1 MITYQGEDINNFN
14 SVRMPSTSYIDPQ
27 GLATPRM
34 YNYQT
39 NTPVIYKASK
49 LSRNLDLLAQPLKV
63 AHQRVNIDVSL
74 SENKIE
80 GFTELTIVPTSSKLK
95 SVKLDCREL
104 SIKNIYINGTRTT
117 DYIHNDLL
125 YINDNDNFEKSL
137 QGKVVNVFDLYSD
150 DIGMHQHHLIRRKL
164 NYIFGEL
171 NYDPRDPPAE
181 LQNCNTE
188 ELLIILPDLKL
199 ELTDINS
206 IHTPGSQP
214 GTLTPHYLKPKH
226 ASGENYTPITI
237 RIDYECVNPKNG
249 VNFICNPKKDK
260 KFWHAYT
267 INSSYN
273 ISTSSWVPCIDNMW
287 ERCTWSLEINVP
299 RTTKDIGNPR
309 LIGNEF
315 TKTASH
321 KVTASRNVLA
331 KRNEA
336 STSTDTN
343 AQKNMEDPTLD
354 GNGNDEDGDV
364 ENDNADDDDDDDEE
378 EDDDDDYSDNFDIV
392 VCSGDFNNIKETP
405 HPIDRSKKV
414 VSWSIFNPIC
424 AHHVGWAVGAF
435 EALTISEDA
444 NEENEAGDD
453 DALDDATK
461 AGVNTSVIVY
471 SLPGELES
479 SKNACLFASKA
490 IEYYLKEYGSYP
502 FNSYAFLFVEGM
514 AAQRS
519 NFAGL
524 TVISDKLAY
533 PLNLLEP
540 MLYVTD
546 VILECISS
554 QWAGINIVPLTYNDM
569 WCVLGIANYMSLQ
582 FIRLL
587 VGVNEYKFKI
597 KTMMNQLIE
606 EDSGKKPLALQFH
619 RFPISDDDLSFIR
632 LKSPLV
638 LYILE
643 RRMTKT
649 DRSFGLSRV
658 LPKIFLQAM
667 SGDLANG
674 ALSTL
679 HFQYV
684 CEKVNRNKLELF
696 FKQWVYGSGIPVL
709 YVLQRFNR
717 KRSIV
722 EVSIRQIQHRE
733 PRKNTLKPENFL
745 NDAIA
750 YIDDEPVYNSQSVFT
765 GPMTIRIHEA
775 DGTPYEHIVYLKEG
789 YSKLDIQYNTRFR
802 RLRKNREE
810 TYEPSTAFTGLGDV
824 YLSEADMKEW
834 DFAEFEKNDD
844 ENIYNDTFEWMRV
857 DADSEW
863 IAKVNINQSDQM
875 FASQLQ
881 YDRDVEAQ
889 YDAISFFGDRE
900 RPTNIHCTVLTRTL
914 LDDRYYYG
922 IRIAAAKALAK
933 FSKEDNNFMGLKY
946 LLKAYKEMFCYPN
959 SEIPLANDFS
969 NVSRFFVQRELPI
982 IMSSVRDSEGNV
994 PEMIKKF
1001 ILNLVKYNDNSN
1013 NFFQDPLYLSK
1024 LINAL
1029 CNSVINPNKSIVHDS
1044 LLQYLGLSASASDS
1058 YANEVIMEINRLQKL
1073 DGLVPS
1079 YQSVIFTTCLKEK
1092 VRLALHGQINVSFQ
1106 ELLYYTLDKYC
1117 LDIRIEAF
1125 KGIFLLGGIKNRKIL
1140 QYFLKI
1146 CLLDDSS
1153 PYLRTRLLEVFKYSI
1168 CVAAIN
1174 GSPSL
1179 LDDSEFK
1186 TLKNLVEGD
1195 QHVSSKPTGMVII
1208 EDGGKSEMTGR
1219 RDAMARATIKGSIE
1233 ILRRD
1238 YGVGKGLRSILWELI
1253 HTSLI
1258 SIKEKRDIFCLC
1270 QVLYEEIDSFIVK
1283 IPIPNLE
1290 LNELKRK
1297 FVLKD
1302 LGNGKIVIRREGR
1315 FKIQLVSRKMTSG
1328 EVKPAK
1334 GKHKGEPA
1342 SVDEGLKKIKLKLGN
1357 QTGTKRRA
1365 TTKPST
1371 NNNLVLV
1378 DPVNHNLVT
1387 IRLPTY
1393 QQKSEGIHVGA
1404 HASVGASQLKLQK
1417 RPVEVNGTTVR
1428 ISFGP
1433 KNASLLRNM
1442 KMGDDHLFVKIS
1454 TRNKTVFT
1462 SRVPFAD
1469 TVSLENL
1476 NNNSKSQ
1483 EGNELLNRVR
1493 YDYSTNFNT
1502 DNAIATSQGDVKVEN
1517 NSNDDDEQNNSANG
1531 NNTQDKEQK
1540 NGSIKFKLVLGKP
1553 KKD

>member
-1 MITYQGEDINNFN
+1 
-14 SVRMPSTSYIDPQ
+14 MPSTSYVDLQ
-27 GLATPRM
+27 GLGTPKM
-34 YNYQT
+34 NNYQT
-39 NTPVIYKASK
+39 NTPIIYKGSK
-49 LSRNLDLLAQPLKV
+49 LSRNLDLSAQPLKV

-74 SENKIE
+74 SENKID
-80 GFTELTIVPTSSKLK
+80 GFTELTIVPTSSNLK

-104 SIKNIYINGTRTT
+104 SIKNIYVNGTRTT

-125 YINDNDNFEKSL
+125 HINDSSNFEESL

-150 DIGMHQHHLIRRKL
+150 DMGIHQHHLIRRKL

-181 LQNCNTE
+181 LQNCDTE
-188 ELLIILPDLKL
+188 ELLILLPDLKL
-199 ELTDINS
+199 ELTETNS

-214 GTLTPHYLKPKH
+214 GTLTPHYLKSKN
-226 ASGENYTPITI
+226 ASGETYTPITI

-287 ERCTWSLEINVP
+287 ERCTWSVEVNVP
-299 RTTKDIGNPR
+299 RAIKDIGNPR
-309 LIGNEF
+309 LIGSES
-315 TKTASH
+315 TSTDSH
-321 KVTASRNVLA
+321 KVTASRNGVA
-331 KRNEA
+331 KENETTA
-336 STSTDTN
+336 STSTDVE
-343 AQKNMEDPTLD
+343 KNTEDPTNYDNDNDDD
-354 GNGNDEDGDV
+354 GDDDNDNEDDED
-364 ENDNADDDDDDDEE
+364 EEE
-378 EDDDDDYSDNFDIV
+378 EDDDDDDSDNLDLV

-435 EALTISEDA
+435 EALPISEDV
-444 NEENEAGDD
+444 NEENEAGDGDAVD
-453 DALDDATK
+453 DTTK
-461 AGVNTSVIVY
+461 ADVNTSVIVY

-479 SKNACLFASKA
+479 SKNACLFSSKA
-490 IEYYLKEYGSYP
+490 IEYYSREYGSYP

-514 AAQRS
+514 TTQRS

-533 PLNLLEP
+533 PPNLLEP

-582 FIRLL
+582 FIHLL
-587 VGVNEYKFKI
+587 VGTNEYKFKI

-619 RFPISDDDLSFIR
+619 RYPISDDDLSFIR
-632 LKSPLV
+632 LKSPLI

-643 RRMTKT
+643 KRMTKT

-674 ALSTL
+674 ALSTS

-684 CEKVNRNKLELF
+684 CEKVNRNKLESF

-709 YVLQRFNR
+709 YVIQRFNR

-810 TYEPSTAFTGLGDV
+810 AYEPSTAFTGLGDV
-824 YLSEADMKEW
+824 YSSEADMKEW
-834 DFAEFEKNDD
+834 NFAEFEKNDD

-881 YDRDVEAQ
+881 YDRHVEAQ

-922 IRIAAAKALAK
+922 IRIAAARALAN
-933 FSKEDNNFMGLKY
+933 FSKEDNEFIGLTY

-969 NVSRFFVQRELPI
+969 NVGRFLVQRELPI
-982 IMSSVRDSEGNV
+982 IMSSVRDNEGNV

-1001 ILNLVKYNDNSN
+1001 LLNLVKYNDNSN

-1024 LINAL
+1024 LIHAL
-1029 CNSVINPNKSIVHDS
+1029 CSSIINPNKSIIHDF
-1044 LLQYLGLSASASDS
+1044 LQQYLGSSDSVNDS
-1058 YANEVIMEINRLQKL
+1058 YANEVVMEINRLQKL

-1079 YQSVIFTTCLKEK
+1079 YQSVIYTTCLKEK
-1092 VRLALHGQINVSFQ
+1092 VRLALHGQINVSFE

-1125 KGIFLLGGIKNRKIL
+1125 RGIFLLGGIKNKNIL
-1140 QYFLKI
+1140 SYFLKI

-1153 PYLRTRLLEVFKYSI
+1153 PYLRTQLLEAFKYSI

-1179 LDDSEFK
+1179 LDDPEFK
-1186 TLKNLVEGD
+1186 TSKKLAEGD
-1195 QHVSSKPTGMVII
+1195 QNASSNPSNMVII
-1208 EDGGKSEMTGR
+1208 EDGGRSEMIGR

-1238 YGVGKGLRSILWELI
+1238 YAVGKGLRNIFWELI

-1258 SIKEKRDIFCLC
+1258 SVKEKRDLFCLC

-1283 IPIPNLE
+1283 IPIPNLA

-1297 FVLKD
+1297 FVLRD
-1302 LGNGKIVIRREGR
+1302 LGDGKIVIRREGR
-1315 FKIQLVSRKMTSG
+1315 FKIQLASRKITNG
-1328 EVKPAK
+1328 ETKPVK
-1334 GKHKGEPA
+1334 GKHKAEPA
-1342 SVDEGLKKIKLKLGN
+1342 PTDESQKKIKLKLGS

-1365 TTKPST
+1365 TARPST
-1371 NNNLVLV
+1371 NNNLVSI
-1378 DPVNHNLVT
+1378 DPVNRNLVS
-1387 IRLPTY
+1387 IRIPKH
-1393 QQKSEGIHVGA
+1393 QRKIEAA
-1404 HASVGASQLKLQK
+1404 HSPSQPNIAASQSKSQK
-1417 RPVEVNGTTVR
+1417 RPVEVNGTTVK
-1428 ISFGP
+1428 IKFSS
-1433 KNASLLRNM
+1433 KNTSLLHNL
-1442 KMGDDHLFVKIS
+1442 KTLDNHLFVKIS
-1454 TRNKTVFT
+1454 TRNKTVTT

-1469 TVSLENL
+1469 TSSSENGDDNEKLHGGNGSLDDGNDDEGT
-1476 NNNSKSQ
+1476 KSAA
-1483 EGNELLNRVR
+1483 
-1493 YDYSTNFNT
+1493 
-1502 DNAIATSQGDVKVEN
+1502 DNAIGATTKSNIKVES
-1517 NSNDDDEQNNSANG
+1517 NSSGDYNKPSNSANG
-1531 NNTQDKEQK
+1531 NTTQDKEQK
-1540 NGSIKFKLVLGKP
+1540 DSSIKLKLVFNKS

>member
-1 MITYQGEDINNFN
+1 
-14 SVRMPSTSYIDPQ
+14 MPSTSYVDLQ
-27 GLATPRM
+27 GLGTPKM
-34 YNYQT
+34 NNYQT
-39 NTPVIYKASK
+39 NTPIIYKASK

-74 SENKIE
+74 SENKID
-80 GFTELTIVPTSSKLK
+80 GFTELTVVPTSSKLK

-125 YINDNDNFEKSL
+125 HINDSSNFEESL
-137 QGKVVNVFDLYSD
+137 QGKVVNIFDLYSD
-150 DIGMHQHHLIRRKL
+150 EMSIHQHHLIRRKL

-188 ELLIILPDLKL
+188 ELLILLPDLKL

-214 GTLTPHYLKPKH
+214 GTLTPHYLKPKN
-226 ASGENYTPITI
+226 ASGETYTPITI

-249 VNFICNPKKDK
+249 INFICNPKKDK

-287 ERCTWSLEINVP
+287 ERCTWSVEVNVP
-299 RTTKDIGNPR
+299 RTIKDIGNPR
-309 LIGNEF
+309 LIGSESTNA
-315 TKTASH
+315 ASH
-321 KVTASRNVLA
+321 KVTASRNGLA
-331 KRNEA
+331 KGNETTA
-336 STSTDTN
+336 STDTD
-343 AQKNMEDPTLD
+343 AGKNTEDPTNDNDDD
-354 GNGNDEDGDV
+354 GDDDNDNEDDADEDED
-364 ENDNADDDDDDDEE
+364 EDEE
-378 EDDDDDYSDNFDIV
+378 DEDDDDSDNLDLV

-414 VSWSIFNPIC
+414 VTWSIFNPIC

-453 DALDDATK
+453 DALDDSTK
-461 AGVNTSVIVY
+461 TDVNTSVIVY

-490 IEYYLKEYGSYP
+490 IEYYLREYGSYP

-514 AAQRS
+514 TTQRS

-533 PLNLLEP
+533 PPNLLEP

-619 RFPISDDDLSFIR
+619 RYPISDIDLSFIR
-632 LKSPLV
+632 LKSPLI

-643 RRMTKT
+643 KRMTKT

-709 YVLQRFNR
+709 YVIQRFNR

-810 TYEPSTAFTGLGDV
+810 AYEPSTAFTGLGDV
-824 YLSEADMKEW
+824 YLSEADMKKW
-834 DFAEFEKNDD
+834 NFAEFEKNDD

-922 IRIAAAKALAK
+922 IRIAAAKALAN
-933 FSKEDNNFMGLKY
+933 FSKEDNNFIGLTY

-969 NVSRFFVQRELPI
+969 NVGRFFVQRELPI
-982 IMSSVRDSEGNV
+982 IMSSVRDNEGNV

-1001 ILNLVKYNDNSN
+1001 LLNLVKYNDNSN

-1024 LINAL
+1024 LIHAL
-1029 CNSVINPNKSIVHDS
+1029 CSSVINPNKSIIHDS
-1044 LLQYLGLSASASDS
+1044 LQQYLGSSDS
-1058 YANEVIMEINRLQKL
+1058 ANDSYVNEVVMEINRLQKL

-1079 YQSVIFTTCLKEK
+1079 YQSVIYTTCLKEK
-1092 VRLALHGQINVSFQ
+1092 VRLALHGQINVSFE

-1125 KGIFLLGGIKNRKIL
+1125 KGIFLLGGIKNKNIL

-1153 PYLRTRLLEVFKYSI
+1153 PYLRTQLLEAFKYSI

-1179 LDDSEFK
+1179 LDDPEFK
-1186 TLKNLVEGD
+1186 TSKKLAEGD
-1195 QHVSSKPTGMVII
+1195 QNASSNPSNMVII

-1238 YGVGKGLRSILWELI
+1238 YAVGKGLRNIFWELI

-1258 SIKEKRDIFCLC
+1258 SIKEKRDLFCLC

-1283 IPIPNLE
+1283 IPIPNLD

-1297 FVLKD
+1297 FVLRD

-1315 FKIQLVSRKMTSG
+1315 FKIQLASRKITTG
-1328 EVKPAK
+1328 EAKPVK
-1334 GKHKGEPA
+1334 GKHKAESAP
-1342 SVDEGLKKIKLKLGN
+1342 VDESLKKIKLKLGN
-1357 QTGTKRRA
+1357 QIGAKRRS
-1365 TTKPST
+1365 TTKPPT
-1371 NNNLVLV
+1371 NSNLVSI
-1378 DPVNHNLVT
+1378 DPANRNLVT
-1387 IRLPTY
+1387 IRLPKH
-1393 QQKSEGIHVGA
+1393 QRKAEGIHVPA
-1404 HASVGASQLKLQK
+1404 HNNAAASPLKSQKN
-1417 RPVEVNGTTVR
+1417 PVKVNGTTVK
-1428 ISFGP
+1428 IMFSP
-1433 KNASLLRNM
+1433 KNASLLHNL
-1442 KMGDDHLFVKIS
+1442 KTVDNHLFVKIS
-1454 TRNKTVFT
+1454 TRNKTVVT

-1469 TVSLENL
+1469 TASPENG
-1476 NNNSKSQ
+1476 NNNSKLQ
-1483 EGNELLNRVR
+1483 KGNELSDEVNGD
-1493 YDYSTNFNT
+1493 DYTIPT
-1502 DNAIATSQGDVKVEN
+1502 TENASVATQSDVKVES
-1517 NSNDDDEQNNSANG
+1517 NSNGDDNKQNHSANG
-1531 NNTQDKEQK
+1531 NTTHDKEQK
-1540 NGSIKFKLVLGKP
+1540 DGSIKLKLVLNKP